1 MEFIQQILQPTM
13 LVVHLLVVIAL
24 VAVILMQPSEG
35 GGLGMSGGGMSGF
48 MTGRAQANFFT
59 KVTTVLAAGFFITA
73 LVIAIL
79 TSRTQTGGEDL
90 LNRAQQGQEQS
101 AVIEA
106 PAVVEEQ
113 PAGGFEPVVG
123 E

>member
-24 VAVILMQPSEG
+24 VAVILVQPSEG

-73 LVIAIL
+73 LVITIL
-79 TSRTQTGGEDL
+79 TSRTQSSGEDL
-90 LNRAQQGQEQS
+90 LNRVQQQEQS

-106 PAVVEEQ
+106 PAEQDQ

>member
-13 LVVHLLVVIAL
+13 LVIHLLIVIAL
-24 VAVILMQPSEG
+24 VIIILLQPSEA

-59 KVTTVLAAGFFITA
+59 KTTAVLAFGFFATA
-73 LVIAIL
+73 LFIAIL
-79 TSRTQTGGEDL
+79 TSRTYAGSEDI
-90 LNRAQQGQEQS
+90 LNRVQQEQQSES
-101 AVIEA
+101 AIQA
-106 PAVVEEQ
+106 PAVPSEAPVD
-113 PAGGFEPVVG
+113 FEPTVG

>member
-24 VAVILMQPSEG
+24 VGVILLQPSEG

-59 KVTTVLAAGFFITA
+59 RITTILAAGFFVTA

-79 TSRTQTGGEDL
+79 TSRTQSGGEDL
-90 LNRAQQGQEQS
+90 LNRVQEQQPA
-101 AVIEA
+101 AVIET
-106 PAVVEEQ
+106 PAEQQ